1 MHLTVDN
8 LNKKAYDAIKM
19 DIVERRLI
27 AGTRLVDSKLAE
39 QYGISRTPIRD
50 ALMRLT
56 EEGLVENTGKG
67 YYVYMPSADDI
78 RELFELRLMMDLYSA
93 RVIIEQRLL
102 LNPDN
107 RRRIDLSCDCPDGK
121 ISENS
126 FVAADECFHGEMM
139 ALTGNVRLMNFY
151 NSIRNQMRAF
161 RNVTARST
169 ERMNQAKSDHMLI
182 YQAIVL
188 GDLSA
193 AEEAIRKHTR
203 QSMADALRDFE

>member
-1 MHLTVDN
+1 
-8 LNKKAYDAIKM
+8 
-19 DIVERRLI
+19 
-27 AGTRLVDSKLAE
+27 
-39 QYGISRTPIRD
+39 
-50 ALMRLT
+50 MRLT
-56 EEGLVENTGKG
+56 EEGLVQNTGKG

-126 FVAADECFHGEMM
+126 FVAADERFHGEMM
-139 ALTGNVRLMNFY
+139 ALTGNVRLLNFF

-161 RNVTARST
+161 RKVTARST

-193 AEEAIRKHTR
+193 AEEAILKHTR

>member
-1 MHLTVDN
+1 MYLTVDN
-8 LNKKAYDAIKM
+8 LNKKAYDAIKL
-19 DIVERRLI
+19 DIVERRLS

-39 QYGISRTPIRD
+39 KYGISRTPIRD

-93 RVIIEQRLL
+93 SVIIEQRLL

-107 RRRIDLSCDCPDGK
+107 RRRIDLACNCPDGK

-126 FVAADECFHGEMM
+126 FVASDERFHGEMM
-139 ALTGNVRLMNFY
+139 ALTGNNRLINFY
-151 NSIRNQMRAF
+151 ESIRNQMRAF
-161 RNVTARST
+161 RNVTARSA
-169 ERMNQAKSDHMLI
+169 ERMKQASNDHMLI

-188 GDLSA
+188 GDLHA

>member
-1 MHLTVDN
+1 MDN

-19 DIVERRLI
+19 DILERRVS

-39 QYGISRTPIRD
+39 KYGISRTPIRD

-121 ISENS
+121 IQDNS
-126 FVAADECFHGEMM
+126 FVAADERFHGEMM
-139 ALTGNVRLMNFY
+139 ALTGNSRLMNYY

-161 RNVTARST
+161 RSVTARSE
-169 ERMNQAKSDHMLI
+169 ERMNQAKNDHMLI

-188 GDLSA
+188 GDLAA

>member
-1 MHLTVDN
+1 MDN

-19 DIVERRLI
+19 DILERRVS

-39 QYGISRTPIRD
+39 KYGISRTPIRD

-93 RVIIEQRLL
+93 RVIVEQRLL

-121 ISENS
+121 IQDNS
-126 FVAADECFHGEMM
+126 FVAADERFHGEMM
-139 ALTGNVRLMNFY
+139 ALTGNSRLINYY

-161 RNVTARST
+161 RSVTARSE
-169 ERMNQAKSDHMLI
+169 ERMNQAKNDHMLI

-188 GDLSA
+188 GDLAA

>member
-1 MHLTVDN
+1 MYLTVDN

-19 DIVERRLI
+19 DILERRVS

-39 QYGISRTPIRD
+39 KYGISRTPIRD

-121 ISENS
+121 IQDNS
-126 FVAADECFHGEMM
+126 FVAADERFHGEMM
-139 ALTGNVRLMNFY
+139 ALTGNSRLMNYY

-161 RNVTARST
+161 RSVTARSE
-169 ERMNQAKSDHMLI
+169 ERMNQAKNDHMLI

-188 GDLSA
+188 GDLAA

>member
-1 MHLTVDN
+1 MDN

-19 DIVERRLI
+19 DILERRVS

-39 QYGISRTPIRD
+39 KYGISRTPIRD

-93 RVIIEQRLL
+93 RVIVEQRLL

-121 ISENS
+121 IQDNS
-126 FVAADECFHGEMM
+126 FVAADERFHGEMR
-139 ALTGNVRLMNFY
+139 ALTGNSRLINYY

-161 RNVTARST
+161 RSVTARSE
-169 ERMNQAKSDHMLI
+169 ERMNQAKNDHMLI

-188 GDLSA
+188 GDLAA

>member
-1 MHLTVDN
+1 MDN

-78 RELFELRLMMDLYSA
+78 RELFELR
-93 RVIIEQRLL
+93 
-102 LNPDN
+102 
-107 RRRIDLSCDCPDGK
+107 
-121 ISENS
+121 
-126 FVAADECFHGEMM
+126 
-139 ALTGNVRLMNFY
+139 
-151 NSIRNQMRAF
+151 
-161 RNVTARST
+161 
-169 ERMNQAKSDHMLI
+169 QAMS
-182 YQAIVL
+182 Y
-188 GDLSA
+188 
-193 AEEAIRKHTR
+193 
-203 QSMADALRDFE
+203 

>member
-1 MHLTVDN
+1 MYLTVDN

-19 DIVERRLI
+19 DILERRVS

-39 QYGISRTPIRD
+39 KYGISRTPIRD

-93 RVIIEQRLL
+93 RVIVEQRLL

-121 ISENS
+121 IQDNS
-126 FVAADECFHGEMM
+126 FVAADERFHGEMM
-139 ALTGNVRLMNFY
+139 ALTGNSRLINYY

-161 RNVTARST
+161 RSVTARSE
-169 ERMNQAKSDHMLI
+169 ERMNQAKNDHMLI

-188 GDLSA
+188 GDLAA

>member
-1 MHLTVDN
+1 MDN
-8 LNKKAYDAIKM
+8 LNKKAYDAMKL
-19 DIVERRLI
+19 DIVERRLT

-39 QYGISRTPIRD
+39 KYGISRTPIRD

-93 RVIIEQRLL
+93 RVIVEQRLL

-121 ISENS
+121 IQDNS
-126 FVAADECFHGEMM
+126 FVAADERFHGEMM
-139 ALTGNVRLMNFY
+139 ALTGNARLMNYY
-151 NSIRNQMRAF
+151 NSICNQMRAF
-161 RNVTARST
+161 RSVTARSE
-169 ERMNQAKSDHMLI
+169 ERMNQAKNDHMLI

-188 GDLSA
+188 GDLAA

>member
-1 MHLTVDN
+1 MDN
-8 LNKKAYDAIKM
+8 LNKKAYDAMKL
-19 DIVERRLI
+19 DIVERRLT

-39 QYGISRTPIRD
+39 KYGISRTPIRD

-93 RVIIEQRLL
+93 RVIVEQRLL

-107 RRRIDLSCDCPDGK
+107 RRRIDLSCDCPNGK
-121 ISENS
+121 IQDNS
-126 FVAADECFHGEMM
+126 FVAADERFHGEMM
-139 ALTGNVRLMNFY
+139 ALTGNSRLINYY

-161 RNVTARST
+161 RSVTARSE
-169 ERMNQAKSDHMLI
+169 ERMNQAKNDHMLI

-188 GDLSA
+188 GDLAA

>member
-1 MHLTVDN
+1 MDN

-39 QYGISRTPIRD
+39 KYGISRTPIRD

-121 ISENS
+121 IQDNS
-126 FVAADECFHGEMM
+126 FVAADERFHGEMM
-139 ALTGNVRLMNFY
+139 ALTGNSRLINYY

-161 RNVTARST
+161 RSVTARSE
-169 ERMNQAKSDHMLI
+169 ERMNQAKNDHMLI

-188 GDLSA
+188 GDLAA
-193 AEEAIRKHTR
+193 AEEAIHKHTR

>member
-1 MHLTVDN
+1 MDN

-19 DIVERRLI
+19 DIVERRLS

-39 QYGISRTPIRD
+39 KYGISRTPIRD

-126 FVAADECFHGEMM
+126 FVAADERFHGEMM